1 MRPLPPNVRPL
12 GDFQTA
18 DVWQTHVNAI
28 FYGIQGPGIHDHF
41 QTFVSRDHRLAHAL
55 ADRFFDH
62 AKSAASTG
70 PLHVMEWGVGNGN
83 LAGSFLSRLKALDS
97 GETVYPQL
105 TYSLC
110 DFSDEILKGARLHPK
125 LQEHADRTRFVA
137 MNAET
142 DAPVQQDPVH
152 QIISNEIWD
161 DLATRVVV
169 KLNGEFL
176 EEYLQ
181 PCIDPARCPLPFA
194 EFETCFQERRLDEL
208 KADPGFLEHIHWER
222 SLRKTEIGDW
232 PEAPAIET
240 HFQKIDDRIP
250 VPVNTGAFQ
259 TLRQAFDL
267 LAPGSMGYTGFDY
280 GMLGVPELNQVGRPY
295 FKLYGGQYTNMV
307 NFPLLRDVGERVGFS
322 AITLQPQRDFVAS
335 DVNEPVISAVD
346 LVQAHPKIRRMEPWD
361 VDLLMIQTLAA
372 LNPFYRSPYKQ
383 KLDYPP
389 VAGTPKKQRRRL
401 AEAVEQL
408 SKSGVPD
415 TVAYVTRREVENAAA
430 SLKKIG
436 YDAGDLDDAFA
447 ASPPP
452 VAFAH
457 IQFRK

>member
-12 GDFQTA
+12 GEFQTA

-55 ADRFFDH
+55 ADRFYDH
-62 AKSAASTG
+62 AKSAAPTG
-70 PLHVMEWGVGNGN
+70 SLNVMEWGVGNGN
-83 LAGSFLSRLKALDS
+83 LAGSFLSRLQALDS
-97 GETVYPQL
+97 DNAVYPRL

-110 DFSDEILKGARLHPK
+110 DFSDEILKGARAHPK
-125 LQEHADRTRFVA
+125 LVVHEDRTRFVSL
-137 MNAET
+137 NAEADRVT
-142 DAPVQQDPVH
+142 REEPVH

-169 KLNGEFL
+169 KLGGEFL
-176 EEYLQ
+176 EEYLM
-181 PCIDPARCPLPFA
+181 PCIDPARCPLPFD
-194 EFETCFQERRLDEL
+194 EFETAFQQRDLDKL

-222 SLRKTEIGDW
+222 NLQKTDLADW
-232 PEAPAIET
+232 PEADVLDA

-250 VPVNTGAFQ
+250 VPVNIGAFK
-259 TLRQAFDL
+259 TLRQAFGI
-267 LAPGSMGYTGFDY
+267 LAPDSMGYTGFDY
-280 GMLGVPELNQVGRPY
+280 GMLGLRELNQVGRPY

-307 NFPLLRDVGERVGFS
+307 NFPLLKDVGEAVGYTS
-322 AITLQPQRDFVAS
+322 IQLLPQRDFVAS

-361 VDLLMIQTLAA
+361 VDLLMVQTLAA
-372 LNPFYRSPYKQ
+372 LNGFYRSPYKQ

-389 VAGTPKKQRRRL
+389 VEGTPKKQRKRL
-401 AEAVEQL
+401 AEAVAQL
-408 SKSGVPD
+408 SKAGVPD
-415 TVAYVTRREVENAAA
+415 TVAYVTRQEVEHAQTA
-430 SLKKIG
+430 LRKIG
-436 YDAGDLDDAFA
+436 YQPEDIEDAFDA
-447 ASPPP
+447 PPPP